1 MAEKIELT
9 QQFRYMVEKTGM
21 THSAIANGM
30 GITRQFFS
38 AVWNGKE
45 EPTTRFAVGAINAGL
60 ARSFDEVITYKPGEA
75 EKLSA

>member
-1 MAEKIELT
+1 MTRKVELT

-30 GITRQFFS
+30 GVTRQFFS

-45 EPTTRFAVGAINAGL
+45 QPTMRFVVGAITAGL
-60 ARSFDEVITYKPGEA
+60 GKTFDDVVKYEARET

>member
-30 GITRQFFS
+30 GITRLFS
-38 AVWNGKE
+38 AVWNGKKNP
-45 EPTTRFAVGAINAGL
+45 PTRAVSAINAT
-60 ARSFDEVITYKPGEA
+60 SIIDEVITYKPGEA
-75 EKLSA
+75 S